1 MSTCISRRACADRE
15 SFKLINSNGQ
25 LGKYIWT
32 EYKCPNIVSDG
43 KMVCTECA
51 IKLPKHKYQSNP
63 KCDHGIIGGPYP
75 SDSKL
80 YGSPF
85 YFKQIKEGSKPMV
98 ADEIRAKEAIT
109 KAISQM
115 GPRKKTTS
123 EETAMTETTS
133 APVAVIAVVEKKPKK
148 PRVLKVKSAIPVIA
162 AAESIVVSEPVKQVE
177 PKFIESTTSPKTVS
191 EVIIV
196 KVKKIRCQGKDYY
209 FDSNS
214 GKAYTAVSDGIGPYK
229 GRYNPETETLNT
241 GFPDSDDEDV

>member
-43 KMVCTECA
+43 RQTCTECT

-63 KCDHGIIGGPYP
+63 KCDHGVIGGPYP

-85 YFKQIKEGSKPMV
+85 YFKQIKEGYKPMV
-98 ADEIRAKEAIT
+98 ADEIRAKEAIAL
-109 KAISQM
+109 AISQM
-115 GPRKKTTS
+115 GPRKKAVSEDTS
-123 EETAMTETTS
+123 IAETST
-133 APVAVIAVVEKKPKK
+133 APAALAAPEKKPRK
-148 PRVLKVKSAIPVIA
+148 PRVLKVKSAIPVIT
-162 AAESIVVSEPVKQVE
+162 AAEPSIVSEPVKQVE
-177 PKFIESTTSPKTVS
+177 PKFVESATAPKTVS

-214 GKAYTAVSDGIGPYK
+214 AKAYAALSDGVGPYK

-241 GFPDSDDEDV
+241 KFPDSDDEDV

>member
-15 SFKLINSNGQ
+15 SFKPINSNGQ
-25 LGKYIWT
+25 LGNYLWT

-43 KMVCTECA
+43 NVLCTECA
-51 IKLPKHKYQSNP
+51 VKLPKHKYQSNP

-75 SDSKL
+75 TDSKL
-80 YGSPF
+80 YGSPY
-85 YFKQIKEGSKPMV
+85 YFKQLKEGYKPMI
-98 ADEIRAKEAIT
+98 ADEIRSKEAIA

-115 GPRKKTTS
+115 GPRKKTAT
-123 EETAMTETTS
+123 EEIATTETTS
-133 APVAVIAVVEKKPKK
+133 APVAVIAAVEKKPKK

-162 AAESIVVSEPVKQVE
+162 AADPTGVLEPVKLVE
-177 PKFIESTTSPKTVS
+177 PKFVESTTAPKTVS

-196 KVKKIRCQGKDYY
+196 KVKKIRYQGKDYY

-214 GKAYTAVSDGIGPYK
+214 GKAYAAVSDGVGPYK
-229 GRYNPETETLNT
+229 GRYNPETEALNT